1 MTSIEIG
8 KKVYQILKIND
19 ELVNIVG
26 DKIYPLVA
34 ESDTPYPFVVF
45 KRTGITPE
53 YTKDWLTMESV
64 SVEIVCASDK
74 YFQSVDM
81 ANIIREEMDGLRG
94 GEILETKVDYIT
106 EDFID
111 DAYIQKIGFNF
122 KVVPTNE

>member
-34 ESDTPYPFVVF
+34 ESDTPYPFVAF
-45 KRTGITPE
+45 KRTRITPE
-53 YTKDWLTMESV
+53 STKDWLTMESV

-81 ANIIREEMDGLRG
+81 ANLIREEMDGLRG

-111 DAYIQKIGFNF
+111 DAYIQRIGFNF
-122 KVVPTNE
+122 KVVPSNN

>member
-34 ESDTPYPFVVF
+34 ESDTSYPFVVF

-81 ANIIREEMDGLRG
+81 ANLIREEMDGLRG

-111 DAYIQKIGFNF
+111 DVYIQRIGFNF
-122 KVVPTNE
+122 KVVPSNN

>member
-34 ESDTPYPFVVF
+34 ESDTSYPFVVF

-81 ANIIREEMDGLRG
+81 ANLIREEMDGLRG

-111 DAYIQKIGFNF
+111 DAYIQRIGFNF

>member
-111 DAYIQKIGFNF
+111 DTYIQRIGFNF

>member
-34 ESDTPYPFVVF
+34 ESDTSYPFVVF

-111 DAYIQKIGFNF
+111 DVYIQRIGFNF

>member
-34 ESDTPYPFVVF
+34 ESDTSYPFVVF

-53 YTKDWLTMESV
+53 YSKDWLTMESV

-81 ANIIREEMDGLRG
+81 ANLIREEMDGLRG

-111 DAYIQKIGFNF
+111 DAYIQRIGFNF

>member
-34 ESDTPYPFVVF
+34 ESDTSYPFVVF

-53 YTKDWLTMESV
+53 SSKDWLTMESV

-81 ANIIREEMDGLRG
+81 ANLIREEMDGLRG

-111 DAYIQKIGFNF
+111 DAYIQRIGFNF
-122 KVVPTNE
+122 KVVPSNN

>member
-1 MTSIEIG
+1 M
-8 KKVYQILKIND
+8 KIND

-34 ESDTPYPFVVF
+34 ESDTSYPFVVF

-53 YTKDWLTMESV
+53 YSKDWLTMESV

-81 ANIIREEMDGLRG
+81 ANLIREEMDGLRG

-111 DAYIQKIGFNF
+111 DAYIQRIGFNF

>member
-34 ESDTPYPFVVF
+34 ESDTSYPFVVF

-53 YTKDWLTMESV
+53 YSKDWLTMESV

-81 ANIIREEMDGLRG
+81 ANLIREEMDGLRG

-111 DAYIQKIGFNF
+111 DAYIQRIGFNF
-122 KVVPTNE
+122 KVVPTNN

>member
-34 ESDTPYPFVVF
+34 ESDTSYPFVVF

-111 DAYIQKIGFNF
+111 DAYIQRIGFNF

>member
-34 ESDTPYPFVVF
+34 ESDTSYPFVVF

-53 YTKDWLTMESV
+53 YSKDWLTMESV

-111 DAYIQKIGFNF
+111 DAYIQRIGFNF
-122 KVVPTNE
+122 KVVPTND

>member
-34 ESDTPYPFVVF
+34 ESDTSYPFVVF

-111 DAYIQKIGFNF
+111 DVYIQRIGFNF
-122 KVVPTNE
+122 KVVPTNN

>member
-34 ESDTPYPFVVF
+34 ESDTSYPFVVF

-94 GEILETKVDYIT
+94 GEFLETKVDYIT

-111 DAYIQKIGFNF
+111 DAYIQRIGFNF